1 LEKASAWIML
11 KTKIRKINP
20 QKSNKMIYA
29 VAAGLAVI
37 ILVFLLSIVF
47 TSGGGDKKQALQ
59 KTLAY
64 LKNTEGLVEIKTIEA
79 ENRVVIVFN
88 SDSQNAGNF
97 KNIAHYAAL
106 RLSYKLPDCQ
116 VQLAKNLATQIVYS
130 VRVKNGAIASEG
142 PVQAESN

>member
-1 LEKASAWIML
+1 MI

-20 QKSNKMIYA
+20 EKSNKMIYA

-47 TSGGGDKKQALQ
+47 TSSSGDKKQALQ

-64 LKNTEGLVEIKTIEA
+64 LKNTEGLVEIKTIET

-88 SDSQNAGNF
+88 SDSKNAKNF
-97 KNIAHYAAL
+97 EKIAHFAAL

-116 VQLAKNLATQIVYS
+116 VQLAKNLVTQIVYS
-130 VRVKNGAIASEG
+130 IQVKNGAIASEG
-142 PVQAESN
+142 PVSTGTDLP

>member
-1 LEKASAWIML
+1 ML

-20 QKSNKMIYA
+20 GKSNKMIYA

-37 ILVFLLSIVF
+37 LIVFFISILF
-47 TSGGGDKKQALQ
+47 TSGGTGDKKQTLQ

-64 LKNTEGLVEIKTIEA
+64 LKNTEGLVEIKIIET
-79 ENRVVIVFN
+79 ENRAVIVFN
-88 SDSQNAGNF
+88 SDSQNAKNF
-97 KNIAHYAAL
+97 EKIAHYAAL

-130 VRVKNGAIASEG
+130 IRVKNGTIAGEG
-142 PVQAESN
+142 PVSTGTDRP

>member
-1 LEKASAWIML
+1 ML

-29 VAAGLAVI
+29 VAAGLGIVLI
-37 ILVFLLSIVF
+37 IFFFLTI
-47 TSGGGDKKQALQ
+47 TGGSGNKKQPLQ

-79 ENRVVIVFN
+79 ENLAVIVFS
-88 SDSQNAGNF
+88 SDSKNAKNF
-97 KNIAHYAAL
+97 EKIAHFAAL
-106 RLSYKLPDCQ
+106 RLSYQLPNCQ

-130 VRVKNGAIASEG
+130 IKIKNGIIANEG
-142 PVQAESN
+142 PVSTGTDRP

>member
-1 LEKASAWIML
+1 MI

-20 QKSNKMIYA
+20 EKSNKMIYA

-47 TSGGGDKKQALQ
+47 TSSSGDKKQALQ

-64 LKNTEGLVEIKTIEA
+64 LKNTEGLVEIKTIET

-88 SDSQNAGNF
+88 NDSKNAKNF
-97 KNIAHYAAL
+97 EKIAHYAAI

-130 VRVKNGAIASEG
+130 IQVKNGAIASEG
-142 PVQAESN
+142 PVQAGTEKP

>member
-1 LEKASAWIML
+1 MI

-20 QKSNKMIYA
+20 EKSNKMIYA

-47 TSGGGDKKQALQ
+47 TNSSGDKKQALQ

-64 LKNTEGLVEIKTIEA
+64 LKNTEGLVEIKTIET

-88 SDSQNAGNF
+88 SDSKNAKNF
-97 KNIAHYAAL
+97 EKIAHYAAI

-130 VRVKNGAIASEG
+130 IQVKNGAIASEG
-142 PVQAESN
+142 PVKAGSDRP